1 MQMEPHCV
9 FVCLS
14 SSFPFVCSV
23 MPSCSL
29 YIYVRTCMCVCVC
42 VCVLHSI
49 QVEGYNFMHFAEVE
63 VFGSPGTRV
72 KIGKVTHVA
81 CGNQVTAVTM
91 APELD
96 AS

>member
-1 MQMEPHCV
+1 MFVVSVIV
-9 FVCLS
+9 FLLFAV
-14 SSFPFVCSV
+14 
-23 MPSCSL
+23 SCSRVL
-29 YIYVRTCMCVCVC
+29 CVCVYVC